1 MWEVLITLFSSN
13 QYMPHGQC
21 YLWQSHL
28 IWLHFLSDLLIGL
41 AYYSIPITLI
51 YFLRQRTDVPFKQ
64 IFFLFGAFI
73 ISCGTSHL
81 IETWTLWHP
90 IYWISGLIKALT
102 ALISVYTAIS
112 LVQII
117 PLALA
122 LPSPGQLEAINQQ
135 LKTEISQR
143 VKAENILKNL
153 IVGTASVTG
162 EKFFFALVQHLAK
175 ALNVRHAFVSKFPE
189 DSSEELQTVAFFAKG
204 NLAENIKYKIEGTP
218 CEPVITEAQLKFYP
232 DHVQKIFPTA
242 SGLAAMEAV
251 CYLGVPLINEQE
263 QVIGALCINNNQTL
277 DDPENAIAIMRVFA
291 ARATAELQ
299 RKKAEVKLNQAYNEL
314 EKRVESATQDLQQRT
329 SELVKINAV
338 LATEIN
344 ERKAAEL
351 ALKNSEKFL
360 KQTQSGLLKLAKNQN
375 LYAGNL
381 GAALAEIT
389 KLGSH
394 TLNVERASVWFYNDD
409 KSEIKCA
416 DLYEMSL
423 DKHSQ
428 GIILSKDNYPQY
440 FEAIETEKLI
450 AASDAH
456 QDHRTQ
462 ELSDSYLT
470 PFSIYSMLDSSIH
483 LQGKIVGI
491 ICLEQ
496 TQTKRSWTIEE
507 QNFASYMAYM
517 TALAIESHDRKQA
530 EAALSSSQRLVEKI
544 THTCPSLLY
553 IYDLVEQKNVYTNRS
568 IQDLLGYTES
578 EIQEMG
584 ENVLKNLMHP
594 DDFARLPQHH
604 QKIKTGADS
613 DIFEFEYQMRCR
625 NGKWIWLFSRE
636 TIFSRTELGA
646 VKQII
651 GTATDITG
659 SKQAEA
665 KLQASQKF
673 LERVINSVADPI
685 FVKDR
690 QHRWQIVNN
699 AFCQMI
705 GASQKEL
712 LGKSDYDFLAKS
724 EADVFWNNDNLV
736 FENGIEQESEERLT
750 DTAGKVHYV
759 STKKVATTDVFGN
772 QVLVGV
778 IRDIT
783 QQKNIELTL
792 RQTAERESAL
802 ATVIQKMRQSI
813 DLETIFNA
821 TTEALQQVVKSD
833 RCVVYHFR
841 PDWSGEF
848 VAESVDQKWTSVFA
862 LQERSLASKV
872 AVDKDECV
880 VKTFASVNQTVQYA
894 DTYLQDT
901 QGGVYS
907 QGIKYTSVA
916 DIYKS
921 GFNSCYLK
929 FLEQFQIRA
938 YITVPIFS
946 GTQLWGLL
954 AIYQNTGPRSWQE
967 SEISLVVQIGTQLGV
982 AVQQAELL
990 TYTQRQAAELR
1001 EAKEI
1006 ADAANQAKSEFLAN
1020 MSHEL
1025 RTPLNAI
1032 LGFTQLMSRD
1042 EDLSLERQK
1051 YLEIISQS
1059 GEHLLALINDILE
1072 MSKIESGR
1080 IELNVNNFNLH
1091 CLLDGLEKMLQ
1102 LKAQLKGLKLKFER
1116 STAIPEW
1123 IKTDENKLRQ
1133 VLINLIGNAIK
1144 FTKKGGITVNISLV
1158 TQMKNEK
1165 LETNSSVAQIIFSIT
1180 DTGKGIASN
1189 ELDKLFKPF
1198 SQTLSGYESK
1208 EGTGLGLAISQKFVQ
1223 LMKGEIII
1231 NSIVGQG
1238 STFTFD
1244 IQAEIVEASVTKE
1257 NQYSEEIIIGL
1268 DFDQPQYRILIAE
1281 DRNTNRL
1288 LLVKLLTSIGF
1299 NVQEAENGEQAIKIW
1314 QSWQPHLILMDMRM
1328 PVMNGYEA
1336 TTNIRGKL
1344 KDRST
1349 KIIALTASA
1358 FEEDKRS
1365 ILSAGCDDFVRKPFR
1380 ESELLRTI
1388 GKHLEAKYIY
1398 AAEKINNEN
1407 SNQNI
1412 NHNSSAKTL
1421 NYSEI
1426 STNLSKMPLE
1436 WTEQLNHSASMGS
1449 DDEIFR
1455 LLKQIPE
1462 ENTTLTTALTELV
1475 ENFRFDIIIDLTK
1488 HLESSK

>member
-1 MWEVLITLFSSN
+1 MWEVLRTLFSSN

-21 YLWQSHL
+21 YLWQSQL

-73 ISCGTSHL
+73 ISCGTGHL
-81 IETWTLWHP
+81 IEIWTLWHP
-90 IYWISGLIKALT
+90 AYWISGLIKALT
-102 ALISVYTAIS
+102 ALISVYTAIA

-122 LPSPGQLEAINQQ
+122 LPSPGQLEVINQQ
-135 LKTEISQR
+135 LKTEVSQR
-143 VKAENILKNL
+143 VKAENTLKNL
-153 IVGTASVTG
+153 IVGTSSVTG
-162 EKFFFALVQHLAK
+162 EKFFSALVQHLAK
-175 ALNVRHAFVSKFPE
+175 ALNVSYAFVSQFSE

-204 NLAENIKYKIEGTP
+204 NLAENINYKIEGTP
-218 CEPVITEAQLKFYP
+218 CEPVIREAQLKYYP
-232 DHVQKIFPTA
+232 DQVQKIFPKA
-242 SGLAAMEAV
+242 SGLAAMGAA

-263 QVIGALCINNNQTL
+263 QVIGALCINNDRTL
-277 DDPENAIAIMRVFA
+277 DNPENAIAIMRVFG
-291 ARATAELQ
+291 ARVTAELQ
-299 RKKAEVKLNQAYNEL
+299 RKKAEIQLHKAYDEL
-314 EKRVESATQDLQQRT
+314 EKRVEYATQNLQQRT
-329 SELVKINAV
+329 SELVKINAA

-344 ERKAAEL
+344 ERKTAEL
-351 ALKNSEKFL
+351 ALKNSEKIL
-360 KQTQSGLLKLAKNQN
+360 KQTQSGLLKLAKSQN
-375 LYAGNL
+375 LYEGNL

-389 KLGSH
+389 KLGCH
-394 TLNVERASVWFYNDD
+394 TLNIERASVWFYNDD

-423 DKHSQ
+423 DQHSQ
-428 GIILSKDNYPQY
+428 GIIISKDSYPQY

-450 AASDAH
+450 AVSDAH
-456 QDHRTQ
+456 QDPRTQ
-462 ELSDSYLT
+462 EFSDSYLT
-470 PFSIYSMLDSSIH
+470 QFSIYSMLDIPIH
-483 LQGKIVGI
+483 LEGNIVGI

-496 TQTKRSWTIEE
+496 TKIQRYWTIEE
-507 QNFASYMAYM
+507 QNFASYIAYM

-544 THTCPSLLY
+544 TQTCPSLLY
-553 IYDLVEQKNVYTNRS
+553 IYDLVEQKNAYVNRS

-578 EIQEMG
+578 EVKEMG
-584 ENVLKNLMHP
+584 GNLLQNLMLP
-594 DDFARLPQHH
+594 DDFARLPQH
-604 QKIKTGADS
+604 QQQIMIGADG

-636 TIFSRTELGA
+636 TIFSRTESGA

-659 SKQAEA
+659 NKLAEA

-705 GASQKEL
+705 GASQKKL

-724 EADVFWNNDNLV
+724 EADIFWKNDNLV
-736 FENGIEQESEERLT
+736 FENGIEQESEEKLT
-750 DTAGKVHYV
+750 DTAGNVHYV

-783 QQKNIELTL
+783 QQKQVELTL

-802 ATVIQKMRQSI
+802 ATVIQKMHQSI

-821 TTEALQQVVKSD
+821 TTEALRQVIKGD
-833 RCVVYHFR
+833 RCIVYQFH
-841 PDWSGEF
+841 PDWSGEC
-848 VAESVDQKWTSVFA
+848 VAESVDQKWTSV
-862 LQERSLASKV
+862 LESLASEV
-872 AVDKDECV
+872 AVEKNECV
-880 VKTFASVNQTVQYA
+880 VKNFASPNNTVQYA
-894 DTYLQDT
+894 DTYLQNT

-907 QGIKYTSVA
+907 QGRKYTSVA

-921 GFNSCYLK
+921 GFDSCYLE
-929 FLEQFQIRA
+929 FLEKFQVRA
-938 YITVPIFS
+938 YITVPIFC

-954 AIYQNTGPRSWQE
+954 AIYQNAGPRSWQE

-990 TYTQRQAAELR
+990 THTQRQAAELK
-1001 EAKEI
+1001 EAKET
-1006 ADAANQAKSEFLAN
+1006 ADAANYAKSEFLAN

-1032 LGFTQLMSRD
+1032 LGFTQLMNRD
-1042 EDLSLERQK
+1042 EDLSLDHQK
-1051 YLEIISQS
+1051 YLDIISHS

-1072 MSKIESGR
+1072 MSKIEAGR
-1080 IELNVNNFNLH
+1080 IELNENNFNFH

-1102 LKAQLKGLKLKFER
+1102 LKAQLKGLELKFER
-1116 STAIPEW
+1116 SSAIPEW

-1144 FTKKGGITVNISLV
+1144 FTTKGSITVNISLLAN
-1158 TQMKNEK
+1158 MKDEE
-1165 LETNSSVAQIIFSIT
+1165 LETDYSMAQIIFSVT

-1198 SQTLSGYESK
+1198 SQTLTGYESK

-1223 LMKGEIII
+1223 LMKGEITV
-1231 NSIVGQG
+1231 NSMVGQG

-1244 IQAEIVEASVTKE
+1244 IQVEIVEASSTIE
-1257 NQYSEEIIIGL
+1257 DRYSEEIIIGL
-1268 DFDQPQYRILIAE
+1268 DFEQPQYRILIAE

-1288 LLVKLLTSIGF
+1288 LLVKLLTSVGF
-1299 NVQEAENGEQAIKIW
+1299 AVQEAENGKQAIEIW
-1314 QSWQPHLILMDMRM
+1314 HSWQPHLILMDMRM

-1336 TTNIRGKL
+1336 TTNIRSQL
-1344 KDRST
+1344 KDGAT

-1358 FEEDKRS
+1358 FEEDKRT

-1398 AAEKINNEN
+1398 ATKKIDIDNENINEN
-1407 SNQNI
+1407 SSEKI
-1412 NHNSSAKTL
+1412 L

-1426 STNLSKMPLE
+1426 TARIAKMSLE
-1436 WTEQLNHSASMGS
+1436 WIEKLNHAASMGS
-1449 DDEIFR
+1449 DDEVFQ
-1455 LLKQIPE
+1455 LLKQIPQE
-1462 ENTTLTTALTELV
+1462 EKTLTTALTDLV
-1475 ENFRFDIIIDLTK
+1475 EDFRFDIIIDLTK

>member
-1 MWEVLITLFSSN
+1 MWEVLRTLFSSN
-13 QYMPHGQC
+13 QYVPHGQC
-21 YLWQSHL
+21 YLWQSQL
-28 IWLHFLSDLLIGL
+28 IWLHLLSDLLIGL
-41 AYYSIPITLI
+41 AYYSIAITFI
-51 YFLRQRTDVPFKQ
+51 YFLRQRTEVPFKQ

-73 ISCGTSHL
+73 ISCGTGHL
-81 IETWTLWHP
+81 MDVWTLWHP
-90 IYWISGLIKALT
+90 AYWISGLIKALT
-102 ALISVYTAIS
+102 ALVSVYTAIS
-112 LVQII
+112 LVQIM

-135 LKTEISQR
+135 LKTEVSQR

-162 EKFFFALVQHLAK
+162 EKFFSALVKHLAK
-175 ALNVRHAFVSKFPE
+175 ALNVRHAFVSQFPE
-189 DSSEELQTVAFFAKG
+189 DSSDELQTVAFFAKG
-204 NLAENIKYKIEGTP
+204 NLAKNIKYKIEGTP
-218 CEPVITEAQLKFYP
+218 CEPVIREAKLKFYP
-232 DHVQKIFPTA
+232 DQVQNIFPKA
-242 SGLAAMEAV
+242 SGLVAMGAA

-263 QVIGALCINNNQTL
+263 QVIGALCINNDQTL
-277 DDPENAIAIMRVFA
+277 DNPENAIAIMRVFA
-291 ARATAELQ
+291 ARVTAELQ
-299 RKKAEVKLNQAYNEL
+299 RKKAEFQLQKAYDELEQRVKL
-314 EKRVESATQDLQQRT
+314 ATKNLQKRT
-329 SELVKINAV
+329 SELVQINAV
-338 LATEIN
+338 LAIEIN
-344 ERKAAEL
+344 ERRTAEL
-351 ALKNSEKFL
+351 ALKNSETIL
-360 KQTQSGLLKLAKNQN
+360 KQTQSGLLKLAKSQN
-375 LYAGNL
+375 LYKGNL
-381 GAALAEIT
+381 SAALAEIT

-394 TLNVERASVWFYNDD
+394 TLNIERVSVWFYNDD

-440 FEAIETEKLI
+440 FEAIEIEKLI

-456 QDHRTQ
+456 QDHRTK
-462 ELSDSYLT
+462 EFSDSYLT
-470 PFSIYSMLDSSIH
+470 PFSIYSMLDSPIH
-483 LQGKIVGI
+483 LQGKIVGV

-496 TQTKRSWTIEE
+496 TQTKRYWTIEE

-544 THTCPSLLY
+544 TQTCPSLLY
-553 IYDLVEQKNVYTNRS
+553 IYDLVEKKNVYTNRS
-568 IQDLLGYTES
+568 IQDMLGYTES

-584 ENVLKNLMHP
+584 ENLLENLMHP
-594 DDFARLPQHH
+594 DDFARLPQH
-604 QKIKTGADS
+604 QQQIMIGADG
-613 DIFEFEYQMRCR
+613 DIFEFEYQIRCR
-625 NGKWIWLFSRE
+625 HGKWIWLFSRE
-636 TIFSRTELGA
+636 TIFSRTESGA

-712 LGKSDYDFLAKS
+712 LGKSDYEFFQKS
-724 EADVFWNNDNLV
+724 EADVFWRNDNLV
-736 FENGIEQESEERLT
+736 FENGIEQESETKLT
-750 DTAGKVHYV
+750 NIAGKVHYL
-759 STKKVATTDVFGN
+759 STKKVATTDIFGN

-783 QQKNIELTL
+783 QQKQIELTL
-792 RQTAERESAL
+792 RKTAERESAL
-802 ATVIQKMRQSI
+802 ATVIQKMHQSI
-813 DLETIFNA
+813 DLESIFEA
-821 TTEALQQVVKSD
+821 TTEALRQVVKGD
-833 RCVVYHFR
+833 RCIVYRFH
-841 PDWSGEF
+841 PDWSGEC
-848 VAESVDQKWTSVFA
+848 VAESVDQKWTSV
-862 LQERSLASKV
+862 LGSLASEV
-872 AVDKDECV
+872 AVDKNECV
-880 VKTFASVNQTVQYA
+880 VKGFASVNKTVQYA
-894 DTYLQDT
+894 DTYLKET

-921 GFNSCYLK
+921 GFDSCYLK
-929 FLEQFQIRA
+929 FLEQFQVRA
-938 YITVPIFS
+938 YITVPIFC

-954 AIYQNTGPRSWQE
+954 AIYQNAGPRSWQE

-990 TYTQRQAAELR
+990 TYTQRQAAELKV
-1001 EAKEI
+1001 AKET

-1032 LGFTQLMSRD
+1032 LGFTQLMNRD
-1042 EDLSLERQK
+1042 QDLSFEYQK
-1051 YLEIISQS
+1051 YLEIISHS

-1080 IELNVNNFNLH
+1080 IEVNENDFNFH

-1102 LKAQLKGLKLKFER
+1102 LKAKLKGLELKFER
-1116 STAIPEW
+1116 SPAIPEW

-1133 VLINLIGNAIK
+1133 VLINLIGNGIK
-1144 FTKKGGITVNISLV
+1144 FTKKGSITVNISLV
-1158 TQMKNEK
+1158 TNIKNEQ
-1165 LETNSSVAQIIFSIT
+1165 LETDSSVAQIIFSIT

-1198 SQTLSGYESK
+1198 SQTLTGYESK

-1223 LMKGEIII
+1223 LMKGKITV
-1231 NSIVGQG
+1231 NSILGQG

-1244 IQAEIVEASVTKE
+1244 IQAEIVEASLTTE

-1288 LLVKLLTSIGF
+1288 LLVKLLTSVGF
-1299 NVQEAENGEQAIKIW
+1299 TVQEAENGKQAIEIW
-1314 QSWQPHLILMDMRM
+1314 QNWQPHLILMDMRM

-1336 TTNIRGKL
+1336 TTNIRSKL
-1344 KDRST
+1344 KGKST

-1358 FEEDKRS
+1358 FEEDKRA
-1365 ILSAGCDDFVRKPFR
+1365 ILSAGCDDFVRKPFQ
-1380 ESELLRTI
+1380 ESELLKKI
-1388 GKHLEAKYIY
+1388 GKYLEVKYIY
-1398 AAEKINNEN
+1398 AAQKINNEN
-1407 SNQNI
+1407 I
-1412 NHNSSAKTL
+1412 NENSPEKIL

-1426 STNLSKMPLE
+1426 TAKIAKMPLE
-1436 WTEQLNHSASMGS
+1436 WTKKLNHAASMGS
-1449 DDEIFR
+1449 DDEIFQ
-1455 LLKQIPE
+1455 LLKQIPQG
-1462 ENTTLTTALTELV
+1462 NATLTTALTDLV

-1488 HLESSK
+1488 HSESSK